1 MLYVS
6 EKAGDCCTLERNV
19 AFKQTANKNKIP
31 PNDGDSDSL
40 EISGAVGLGHLTNCC
55 SKTALTELSIDVRF
69 FRLRPWALIFSTG
82 FWLQTELSASS
93 SHFCSNGFNL
103 HMFLKLSCKASNR
116 HIVVWLNT
124 LPYSVPRARPTSAWV
139 KPSLIRRCLNCLANA
154 SKLLTSIC
162 PSSPQLISVGCTHEP
177 NSPAANGRQ
186 GRRPVYVSTKPNRRV
201 SNGTTV
207 YCLFILTI
215 DDGLE
220 PAIQIVVL
228 YKVGFCYVAHF
239 FTVLTALRVKRQ
251 TFNRGKLMNVG
262 FLEAMRLHN
271 WTCFV
276 FHDVDLLPENDLNPY
291 SCLDTPRHLS
301 VAVDK
306 FNYRLP
312 YASIFG
318 GVTALTAE
326 QFRRINGFSNE
337 YWGWGGEDDDF
348 YIRVNLGKYVVH
360 RHPEQIGRY
369 KMIKHSSE
377 LLNEANPCRYRLLR
391 EASRRWRM
399 DGLNSIRYA
408 ILNITEH
415 QLFTR
420 ILVDLREL
428 LWPRTCGETYEIGRR
443 QIRASCKPPPRGSKH
458 ENVKYLCTT
467 NDPVIMPMNLCFRCR
482 RKRANKEIYKKV
494 NQEARNTT
502 TMDDSQVY
510 SKEARC
516 GFTSWPHC
524 LQVTFA
530 SLLVLCIFCIY
541 VLYPSNSFLNF
552 QDDFKQITLSSSPS
566 LSVSVIRSK
575 EICRPTSLRYDG
587 KLNVEFSSPEF
598 SQLEALYPEVN
609 NGGSFYPQ
617 DCIPPDD
624 VAVIIPYRDRDL
636 HLRTFLLNIHSFLM
650 RQKLHYQIFVV
661 EQVANQTFN
670 RGKLMNVGYVEAQRL
685 FNWSCL
691 VFHDVDLLP
700 ENDLNPYWCVDTPRH
715 LSAAVDKFQY
725 KLPYQTIFGGVSAL
739 TASQFEVI
747 NGFSNNFWGWGGEDD
762 DMYSRVLLG
771 RFSVHRHPGKY
782 ARYKMIKHQQES
794 MNNANACRFNLLKF
808 TNMLWRRSG
817 LSNLNYRLLNI
828 SVNRLY
834 TKMTVDLYEEQSR
847 REIRRFLVGGKGSS
861 DVLPPSVPASRE
873 ISIHELKMPNEQSKM
888 NEESTYIDEVDAFL
902 AAEHGYI
909 IMLRRLPIRCI
920 PNRIVIMFQQLFAGF
935 GISPNDFFFQRR
947 FDERYTGNAF
957 VRISDSRIVDEL
969 RERDKIIVEGREVT
983 IMMISDVGMR
993 RFMECG
999 YEMGTNSTTT
1009 FRKLFAGYFTIDA
1022 GVAWAQQLLE
1032 SENESCFILIKA
1044 LPINIT
1050 PYQVFSCLG
1059 KFCLHLRLGG
1069 VLDVELFSSHI
1080 FILCMK
1086 SSTFATIGA
1095 EVLRTQ
1101 IVGGTLI
1108 DASGELIAQH
1118 CIGEILEYL
1127 KEMKMRFCGV
1137 SYSNAIGNSGIDSTS
1152 GSIVYHN
1159 LLQPP
1164 EEQNL
1169 IAYSNPRSYMP
1180 TFVEGGD
1187 TMQIERPLP
1196 SMCSSRY
1203 FIIGCL
1209 PHNVQN
1215 RDMELLFSILK
1226 FALVGGIRCVHDGY
1240 GVFHSEAEVYFT
1252 DEAMADWIRQR
1263 FGQLNS
1269 FLATLRL
1276 SSAITNSK
1284 HRLLSQEVTHKEA
1297 AADLATIQPWAC
1309 GATDNASVYGTED
1322 CRFESCHARES
1333 FLANCIFKTLSSL
1346 NVEDMSTSVTKI
1358 SDRKVIGKLKIN
1370 NDDSDEYIEDD
1381 NFLNDESDADSE
1393 KELSFEHEPSVKFE
1407 NNVHAEEMLSDDE
1420 TDFNMTESDSNEE
1433 FTNSDSLYDRIKEI
1447 VNKLNKFKDVSNTNR
1462 LISHHQPIFPSLKG
1476 RFYYVEKLKN
1486 YLCSFYG
1493 YNEFMMEKLIHIFK
1507 INEVMFSFL
1516 PFGKFLQAN
1525 ESQRPLVIRCN
1536 TLKIRRKDL
1545 AQSLTSRAVNLQ
1557 PLGEWSK
1564 VGLVV
1569 YGSQVPIGATPEYMF
1584 GFYILQGAS
1593 SFMPVLALDPQEDEI
1608 ILDLCAA
1615 PGGKSSYISALM
1627 KNTGILMANDIS
1639 RDRCKAITSNFHRLG
1654 VRNAMVTC
1662 LDGRRFKRI
1671 FFDRVLLDA
1680 PCSGSGVISKD
1691 ASVKVSKDLLD
1702 IKRCVTL
1709 QKQLILAA
1717 IDRLDARSR
1726 TGSILVYSTCSI
1738 FVEENEAVI
1747 DYALRNRNVK
1757 LVDTGL
1763 PFGIEGFVRFRE
1775 YRFHP
1780 NMKYCRRFYPHKHNM
1795 DGFFVAK
1802 LKKFSNELPGE
1813 KKGEWKMAHS
1823 NVGKVAQ
1830 SARKKNGMQLHKTR
1844 LPKRRKF

>member
-1 MLYVS
+1 
-6 EKAGDCCTLERNV
+6 
-19 AFKQTANKNKIP
+19 
-31 PNDGDSDSL
+31 
-40 EISGAVGLGHLTNCC
+40 
-55 SKTALTELSIDVRF
+55 
-69 FRLRPWALIFSTG
+69 
-82 FWLQTELSASS
+82 
-93 SHFCSNGFNL
+93 
-103 HMFLKLSCKASNR
+103 MFLKLSCKASNR

-186 GRRPVYVSTKPNRRV
+186 GRRLVYVSTKPNRRV

-207 YCLFILTI
+207 YCLFISTI

-443 QIRASCKPPPRGSKH
+443 QIRASYKPPPRGSKH

-482 RKRANKEIYKKV
+482 RKRAVI

-617 DCIPPDD
+617 DCTPPDD

-847 REIRRFLVGGKGSS
+847 REIRRF
-861 DVLPPSVPASRE
+861 
-873 ISIHELKMPNEQSKM
+873 
-888 NEESTYIDEVDAFL
+888 
-902 AAEHGYI
+902 
-909 IMLRRLPIRCI
+909 
-920 PNRIVIMFQQLFAGF
+920 
-935 GISPNDFFFQRR
+935 
-947 FDERYTGNAF
+947 
-957 VRISDSRIVDEL
+957 
-969 RERDKIIVEGREVT
+969 
-983 IMMISDVGMR
+983 
-993 RFMECG
+993 
-999 YEMGTNSTTT
+999 
-1009 FRKLFAGYFTIDA
+1009 
-1022 GVAWAQQLLE
+1022 
-1032 SENESCFILIKA
+1032 
-1044 LPINIT
+1044 
-1050 PYQVFSCLG
+1050 
-1059 KFCLHLRLGG
+1059 
-1069 VLDVELFSSHI
+1069 
-1080 FILCMK
+1080 
-1086 SSTFATIGA
+1086 
-1095 EVLRTQ
+1095 
-1101 IVGGTLI
+1101 
-1108 DASGELIAQH
+1108 
-1118 CIGEILEYL
+1118 
-1127 KEMKMRFCGV
+1127 
-1137 SYSNAIGNSGIDSTS
+1137 
-1152 GSIVYHN
+1152 
-1159 LLQPP
+1159 
-1164 EEQNL
+1164 
-1169 IAYSNPRSYMP
+1169 
-1180 TFVEGGD
+1180 
-1187 TMQIERPLP
+1187 
-1196 SMCSSRY
+1196 
-1203 FIIGCL
+1203 
-1209 PHNVQN
+1209 
-1215 RDMELLFSILK
+1215 
-1226 FALVGGIRCVHDGY
+1226 
-1240 GVFHSEAEVYFT
+1240 
-1252 DEAMADWIRQR
+1252 
-1263 FGQLNS
+1263 
-1269 FLATLRL
+1269 
-1276 SSAITNSK
+1276 
-1284 HRLLSQEVTHKEA
+1284 
-1297 AADLATIQPWAC
+1297 
-1309 GATDNASVYGTED
+1309 
-1322 CRFESCHARES
+1322 
-1333 FLANCIFKTLSSL
+1333 
-1346 NVEDMSTSVTKI
+1346 
-1358 SDRKVIGKLKIN
+1358 
-1370 NDDSDEYIEDD
+1370 
-1381 NFLNDESDADSE
+1381 
-1393 KELSFEHEPSVKFE
+1393 
-1407 NNVHAEEMLSDDE
+1407 
-1420 TDFNMTESDSNEE
+1420 
-1433 FTNSDSLYDRIKEI
+1433 
-1447 VNKLNKFKDVSNTNR
+1447 
-1462 LISHHQPIFPSLKG
+1462 
-1476 RFYYVEKLKN
+1476 FY
-1486 YLCSFYG
+1486 
-1493 YNEFMMEKLIHIFK
+1493 
-1507 INEVMFSFL
+1507 
-1516 PFGKFLQAN
+1516 
-1525 ESQRPLVIRCN
+1525 
-1536 TLKIRRKDL
+1536 
-1545 AQSLTSRAVNLQ
+1545 
-1557 PLGEWSK
+1557 
-1564 VGLVV
+1564 
-1569 YGSQVPIGATPEYMF
+1569 
-1584 GFYILQGAS
+1584 
-1593 SFMPVLALDPQEDEI
+1593 EI
-1608 ILDLCAA
+1608 ILKVLHFQVQ
-1615 PGGKSSYISALM
+1615 IV
-1627 KNTGILMANDIS
+1627 
-1639 RDRCKAITSNFHRLG
+1639 IT
-1654 VRNAMVTC
+1654 
-1662 LDGRRFKRI
+1662 
-1671 FFDRVLLDA
+1671 
-1680 PCSGSGVISKD
+1680 
-1691 ASVKVSKDLLD
+1691 
-1702 IKRCVTL
+1702 
-1709 QKQLILAA
+1709 
-1717 IDRLDARSR
+1717 
-1726 TGSILVYSTCSI
+1726 
-1738 FVEENEAVI
+1738 EAV
-1747 DYALRNRNVK
+1747 
-1757 LVDTGL
+1757 
-1763 PFGIEGFVRFRE
+1763 
-1775 YRFHP
+1775 
-1780 NMKYCRRFYPHKHNM
+1780 
-1795 DGFFVAK
+1795 
-1802 LKKFSNELPGE
+1802 
-1813 KKGEWKMAHS
+1813 
-1823 NVGKVAQ
+1823 
-1830 SARKKNGMQLHKTR
+1830 
-1844 LPKRRKF
+1844 